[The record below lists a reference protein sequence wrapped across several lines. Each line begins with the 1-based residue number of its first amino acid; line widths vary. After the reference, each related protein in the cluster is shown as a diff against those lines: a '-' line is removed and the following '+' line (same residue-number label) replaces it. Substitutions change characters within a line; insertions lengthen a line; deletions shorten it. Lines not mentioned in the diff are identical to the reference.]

1 LVCIT
6 EESAVIP
13 IRTFAAAMLLSTT
26 LAQAAQPELSPE
38 DKQDHEALR
47 ALLATFTEAFNTRNL
62 DPLLPHLHPQ
72 FTVTMV
78 NQDVVTSPGELKGY
92 LAQQFDGPDALLTDV
107 KIKPDADVLTAFV
120 DGRIGINRGSSV
132 DTYTLKDGRV
142 VTLNTRWTG
151 TAIKDGGQWKILNA
165 HIGLNAIDNPILDGM
180 EKLKWLWTGG
190 ALAVGL
196 VAGFLLAW
204 MVKKR

>member
-1 LVCIT
+1 M
-6 EESAVIP
+6 IP
-13 IRTFAAAMLLSTT
+13 IRTFAAAMLLSTM

-151 TAIKDGGQWKILNA
+151 TAIKDSGQWKILNA

-180 EKLKWLWTGG
+180 EKLKWLWTGS

-196 VAGFLLAW
+196 VAGFLLGW
-204 MVKKR
+204 MFKKR

>member
-1 LVCIT
+1 M
-6 EESAVIP
+6 IP
-13 IRTFAAAMLLSTT
+13 IRTFAAAMLLSAT

-47 ALLATFTEAFNTRNL
+47 ALLATFTKAFNTRNL

>member
-1 LVCIT
+1 
-6 EESAVIP
+6 VIP

>member
-1 LVCIT
+1 M
-6 EESAVIP
+6 IP
-13 IRTFAAAMLLSTT
+13 IRTFAAAMLLSAT

-107 KIKPDADVLTAFV
+107 KIKPDADVLTAFL

-204 MVKKR
+204 MIKKR